1 MEQSLSQLVERT
13 QGLQPW
19 RRVFHAVCG
28 TALVLALLFFPLPQP
43 LLLASLGAVLLAQ
56 ATLDGIRLTR
66 PSWNRLFFKAFSPL
80 ASPREARGVAS
91 STWYTLGI
99 LLALALF
106 PRAFALGGILVL
118 ALADP
123 AASYLGQR
131 WGKRKLG
138 AGTLEGSTLFALL
151 AFGILCF
158 FAPWPQALGAALVT
172 TVIEGIPW
180 PVDDNLSVPLAA
192 AGSLMVLL

>member
-1 MEQSLSQLVERT
+1 MEESLSQLVEKTR
-13 QGLQPW
+13 GLQPW
-19 RRVFHAVCG
+19 RRVFHAASG
-28 TALVLALLFFPLPQP
+28 TAVVLALLVFPLPRP
-43 LLLASLGAVLLAQ
+43 HLFALLGAVLLAQ
-56 ATLDGIRLTR
+56 ATIDVIRLTR
-66 PSWNRLFFKAFSPL
+66 PSLNRLFFKVFSHL
-80 ASPREARGVAS
+80 VSPREASGVAS

-106 PRAFALGGILVL
+106 PRAMALGGILVL

-131 WGKRKLG
+131 WGKRKVG
-138 AGTLEGSTLFALL
+138 AGTVEGSALFALL
-151 AFGILCF
+151 AFGTLCF
-158 FAPWPQALGAALVT
+158 FAPWPQALGAALLT
-172 TVIEGIPW
+172 TVIEGLPW

>member
-1 MEQSLSQLVERT
+1 MEESLSQLIEKT
-13 QGLQPW
+13 EGLQPW
-19 RRVFHAVCG
+19 RRVFHAASG
-28 TALVLALLFFPLPQP
+28 TALVLALLQFPLPQFHLLP
-43 LLLASLGAVLLAQ
+43 LLGAVLLAQ
-56 ATLDGIRLTR
+56 AILDGIRLTW
-66 PSWNRLFFKAFSPL
+66 PSVNRHFFAVFSRL

-106 PRAFALGGILVL
+106 PRAMALGGILVL

-131 WGKRKLG
+131 WGKRNLG
-138 AGTLEGSTLFALL
+138 RGTVEGSILFAIV
-151 AFGILCF
+151 AFAALCI

-172 TVIEGIPW
+172 TVIEGLPW